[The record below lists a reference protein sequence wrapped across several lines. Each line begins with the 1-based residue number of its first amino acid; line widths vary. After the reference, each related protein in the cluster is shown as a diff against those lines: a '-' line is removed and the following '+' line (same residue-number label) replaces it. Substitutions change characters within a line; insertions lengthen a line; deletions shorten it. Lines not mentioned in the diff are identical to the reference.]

1 MDIQKGLADE
11 TRIARWGNSLGV
23 RIPSDIAGRVG
34 LTDGATVEIEA
45 RGDRVVI
52 SPARPR
58 YKLAELLAGVT
69 RKEMRKAFDWGPDRG
84 REVVD

>member
-1 MDIQKGLADE
+1 MKA
-11 TRIARWGNSLGV
+11 RIARWGNSLGV

-45 RGDRVVI
+45 KGDRVVI

-58 YKLAELLAGVT
+58 YKLEELLDGMTPNEA
-69 RKEMRKAFDWGPDRG
+69 RKAFDWGPDRG
-84 REVVD
+84 REIVG

>member
-1 MDIQKGLADE
+1 MKA
-11 TRIARWGNSLGV
+11 RIARWGNSLGV

-52 SPARPR
+52 SPTRPR
-58 YKLAELLAGVT
+58 YKLEELLDGMT
-69 RKEMRKAFDWGPDRG
+69 PKEMHKAFDWGQDRG
-84 REVVD
+84 REIVD